1 MGFPP
6 GEAAL
11 DAVSSAPVANEP
23 AGTRE
28 AAVVDEPAGADAAA
42 VVAES
47 AGAGEPAVTDEPARL
62 GEPAVAD
69 EPARADQPARVDE
82 PVGAGGPAGMRW
94 AAGPRQR
101 ASTGDARVDDAV
113 ARLDDLA
120 GLPVAE
126 HLAVFEYVHE
136 RLTEALGDL
145 DVHAPARPGDA
156 APGPGG

>member
-6 GEAAL
+6 GETAPE
-11 DAVSSAPVANEP
+11 AVSPAPMV
-23 AGTRE
+23 
-28 AAVVDEPAGADAAA
+28 
-42 VVAES
+42 
-47 AGAGEPAVTDEPARL
+47 

-69 EPARADQPARVDE
+69 EPAVAEDPA
-82 PVGAGGPAGMRW
+82 GAEAPAGMRW
-94 AAGPRQR
+94 AVVPRP
-101 ASTGDARVDDAV
+101 STGNARVDDVV

-145 DVHAPARPGDA
+145 DVHAPARSGYA
-156 APGPGG
+156 SPGPGG

>member
-6 GEAAL
+6 GEAG
-11 DAVSSAPVANEP
+11 P
-23 AGTRE
+23 G
-28 AAVVDEPAGADAAA
+28 AASP
-42 VVAES
+42 
-47 AGAGEPAVTDEPARL
+47 
-62 GEPAVAD
+62 EPAVA
-69 EPARADQPARVDE
+69 ERRV
-82 PVGAGGPAGMRW
+82 VV
-94 AAGPRQR
+94 PRPR
-101 ASTGDARVDDAV
+101 PSTGDARVDDAV

-145 DVHAPARPGDA
+145 DVHAPAQSGDA